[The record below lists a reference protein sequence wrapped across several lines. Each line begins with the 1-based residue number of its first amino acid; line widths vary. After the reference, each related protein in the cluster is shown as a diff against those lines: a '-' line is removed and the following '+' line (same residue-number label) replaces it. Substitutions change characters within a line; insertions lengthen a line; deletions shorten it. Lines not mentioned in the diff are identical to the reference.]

1 MIASGQEGHDG
12 EQGNWSPWS
21 SRRANDFCAALL
33 AMAGHDLR
41 QPLQILIGVHG
52 WLDHR
57 LTGDSEREYL
67 RRYGVAIAQMTDQ
80 IDHLV
85 DAVRLHQRA
94 SSVELAPVPVA
105 AVFAQLLRDDSD
117 FARSRGVELRVCPT
131 NTAVMSEPTLLAA
144 ILRNFVH
151 NAVKYTPPGKRV
163 VVGCRARR
171 KETSIEVHDS
181 GIGIPAAQLSKV
193 FDAFHRIDSTR
204 ADGLGLG
211 LFVVKQIA
219 DLLGHGINV
228 RSKVGRG
235 SCFAVRVSA
244 AADVDIRRG
253 APS

>member
-41 QPLQILIGVHG
+41 QPLQILVGVHG

-57 LTGDSEREYL
+57 LTGDSEREHL
-67 RRYGVAIAQMTDQ
+67 RRYGVAIAQLTKQ

-85 DAVRLHQRA
+85 DALRLHQRA
-94 SSVELAPVPVA
+94 SSIELAPVPVA
-105 AVFAQLLRDDSD
+105 AVFAELLRDNSD
-117 FARSRGVELRVCPT
+117 FARSRGVELRVCRT
-131 NTAVMSEPTLLAA
+131 NRAVMSEPSLLTA

-163 VVGCRARR
+163 VVGCRGRR
-171 KETSIEVHDS
+171 NETSIEVHDS
-181 GIGIPAAQLSKV
+181 GIGIPAAQLSRV

-204 ADGLGLG
+204 GDGLGLG

-219 DLLGHGINV
+219 DLLGHGIDV
-228 RSKVGRG
+228 RSEIGRG

-244 AADVDIRRG
+244 AADMDVGRG